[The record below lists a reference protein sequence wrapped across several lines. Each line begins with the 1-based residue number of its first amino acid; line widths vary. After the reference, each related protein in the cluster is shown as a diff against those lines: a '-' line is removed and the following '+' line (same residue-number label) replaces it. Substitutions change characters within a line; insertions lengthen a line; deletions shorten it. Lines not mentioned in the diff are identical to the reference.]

1 MRLISALFAFVIAAT
16 MFAQTSIP
24 RPEHPRP
31 QFVRENWVN
40 LNGTWSYVFDF
51 GESGLT
57 RGLQRSKGFENNIT
71 VPFCPESKLSGVE
84 YKDFINSMWYHRAV
98 EIPAAWDGKKILLN
112 FGGVDYFSAIYVN
125 GSLAGRH
132 WGGSSSFSVDITR
145 YVKAGETANVVVWV
159 KDDLRSG
166 EQTGGKQCTSF
177 YSGGCH

>member
-1 MRLISALFAFVIAAT
+1 MRFISALFAFVFAAT

-31 QFVRENWVN
+31 QFVRDSWVN

-112 FGGVDYFSAIYVN
+112 FGGVDYFKI
-125 GSLAGRH
+125 AGNRED
-132 WGGSSSFSVDITR
+132 WEVIDFSVLDNVPVEEAKNILYNDWNFNENKFGTK
-145 YVKAGETANVVVWV
+145 VLSPENDKAFNNE
-159 KDDLRSG
+159 
-166 EQTGGKQCTSF
+166 
-177 YSGGCH
+177 